1 LFLLHNFTV
10 KYSVRKVPE
19 HQPRGNKTECD
30 TTVLVYIDDITLLSE
45 KMLNV
50 ITKTQKVYYKPE
62 YKDRA

>member
-19 HQPRGNKTECD
+19 HQPRGNKTECA
-30 TTVLVYIDDITLLSE
+30 TTALVYIDDITLLSE

-50 ITKTQKVYYKPE
+50 ITKTHKVYCKPE
-62 YKDRA
+62 